1 MLLAPEKFAP
11 EEILTILQTGIV
23 ACKVATRLCEII
35 SNQLEPPKFT
45 TRAKVGTFFARD
57 NAANFLTWCKL
68 IGVSDPPSP
77 NQGCPDQNRGS
88 KSNHI
93 FRWIVPSYSSL
104 TACVPVIQVKKLRDK
119 FFSAFL
125 ILLEFS
131 AKEKTTLDH
140 YPILW
145 SSNM

>member
-68 IGVSDPPSP
+68 IGVSNTEHGNIDV
-77 NQGCPDQNRGS
+77 GDFM
-88 KSNHI
+88 KVTDLDVDDM
-93 FRWIVPSYSSL
+93 FDESL
-104 TACVPVIQVKKLRDK
+104 CWRL
-119 FFSAFL
+119 FSL
-125 ILLEFS
+125 
-131 AKEKTTLDH
+131 
-140 YPILW
+140 YC
-145 SSNM
+145 

>member
-68 IGVSDPPSP
+68 IGVSDPLGLIFGP
-77 NQGCPDQNRGS
+77 NPGP
-88 KSNHI
+88 KSG
-93 FRWIVPSYSSL
+93 P
-104 TACVPVIQVKKLRDK
+104 KLKQR
-119 FFSAFL
+119 F
-125 ILLEFS
+125 
-131 AKEKTTLDH
+131 
-140 YPILW
+140 
-145 SSNM
+145 

>member
-68 IGVSDPPSP
+68 IGVSNPKTS
-77 NQGCPDQNRGS
+77 
-88 KSNHI
+88 
-93 FRWIVPSYSSL
+93 F
-104 TACVPVIQVKKLRDK
+104 
-119 FFSAFL
+119 
-125 ILLEFS
+125 ILDGWLNIKGFP
-131 AKEKTTLDH
+131 TPH
-140 YPILW
+140 FQYR
-145 SSNM
+145 

>member
-68 IGVSDPPSP
+68 IGVSYLKVPKYSNKNYLNDKIYFKVDSSVLFESDGMCSGDASQKTPRQVLLCFLDIARIFGKRKDYTGPL
-77 NQGCPDQNRGS
+77 PD
-88 KSNHI
+88 
-93 FRWIVPSYSSL
+93 L
-104 TACVPVIQVKKLRDK
+104 VK
-119 FFSAFL
+119 FEHVS
-125 ILLEFS
+125 
-131 AKEKTTLDH
+131 
-140 YPILW
+140 
-145 SSNM
+145 

>member
-68 IGVSDPPSP
+68 IGVSNPEHGKIDV
-77 NQGCPDQNRGS
+77 GYRKLDLKIILRL
-88 KSNHI
+88 
-93 FRWIVPSYSSL
+93 IVPSYL
-104 TACVPVIQVKKLRDK
+104 NLMECVPVMQVKKRPDK
-119 FFSAFL
+119 FYSVSS
-125 ILLEFS
+125 ILPEFS
-131 AKEKTTLDH
+131 EKEKIILAR
-140 YPILW
+140 YPI
-145 SSNM
+145 

>member
-77 NQGCPDQNRGS
+77 NQGSPDPN
-88 KSNHI
+88 SNNV
-93 FRWIVPSYSSL
+93 FRLIVPSYSSL
-104 TACVPVIQVKKLRDK
+104 TECVPVIRVKKRRDK
-119 FFSAFL
+119 FYFAFL
-125 ILLEFS
+125 ILPEFS
-131 AKEKTTLDH
+131 AKEKITLDP